1 MQEPFQSDRSS
12 LSTSRHP
19 VRSGVQ
25 ALWSLAVH
33 AAAGERW
40 RMAAMVGIAQR
51 GQRHTAIRANVSFVT
66 LCVPPSALG
75 TASFLEAS
83 SSSVLLQWAGLCQA
97 HLEVRAFFPTWEK
110 PESQSLFPGAKYV
123 SSSLSLLFS

>member
-1 MQEPFQSDRSS
+1 
-12 LSTSRHP
+12 
-19 VRSGVQ
+19 
-25 ALWSLAVH
+25 
-33 AAAGERW
+33 
-40 RMAAMVGIAQR
+40 MAALVGIAQR
-51 GQRHTAIRANVSFVT
+51 GQCHTAIHASVSFVT

-83 SSSVLLQWAGLCQA
+83 SSSVLLQWAGLCRA

-123 SSSLSLLFS
+123 SSSLSLLLS